1 MTIPIEYGGQGLGW
15 LDAVL
20 VTEEMSRACA
30 VTGRIAVETNMG
42 AISAVMAY
50 GSHEQKQLAAGMVLD
65 GDKPAICI
73 TEPGAGSSA
82 TEMTTRAD
90 RRGTRHGDKG
100 AKHRITRG
108 GGARLHLKNG

>member
-30 VTGRIAVETNMG
+30 VTGRIEVETNMG

-73 TEPGAGSSA
+73 TEPGAGRSA
-82 TEMTTRAD
+82 TQMPTRAHK
-90 RRGTRHGDKG
+90 RGSRSVYKG
-100 AKHRITRG
+100 VKPWE
-108 GGARLHLKNG
+108 NGEA